1 MDELRRFC
9 VRMVRDGPGAHAA
22 EEEART
28 AGGDRLA
35 VLSAAVTACREREA
49 AEPGQ
54 ATGDPGDQ
62 ADTGPA
68 TGEPGNLADTGE
80 ATGEEADLVRAVAGE
95 LAIAS
100 ARLTRPQ
107 RELLALRE
115 LLGLTHDEIAAVAGA
130 DREAVAPALAQAR
143 LDLRAELRGTAASQP
158 ECLESD
164 RALRAIARRQDGEP
178 VAEADDEWLVAHL
191 GHCGACGQAHASM
204 LEASAC
210 YRAWRPG
217 S

>member
-9 VRMVRDGPGAHAA
+9 VRMLRDGPDARAA
-22 EEEART
+22 EQEART
-28 AGGDRLA
+28 GSGDRVA
-35 VLSAAVTACREREA
+35 VLSAAVTACREREPT
-49 AEPGQ
+49 EP
-54 ATGDPGDQ
+54 
-62 ADTGPA
+62 GPA
-68 TGEPGNLADTGE
+68 TGDSGDLAQAGPGTADSGDLA
-80 ATGEEADLVRAVAGE
+80 RAVARE
-95 LAIAS
+95 LAVAS

-115 LLGLTHDEIAAVAGA
+115 LLGLTHDEIAAVSGA
-130 DREAVAPALAQAR
+130 DRDAVAPALAQAR

-158 ECLESD
+158 ECLEGD
-164 RALRAIARRQDGEP
+164 RALCTIARRQDGEP

-191 GHCGACGQAHASM
+191 GHCRACGQAHASM

-210 YRAWRPG
+210 YRAWRPD